1 MANMDPNAPGN
12 PHGQQSPWR
21 WDASTATVVLVLVAL
36 AFLAW
41 VHVSFKGSVS
51 ARAGR

>member
-12 PHGQQSPWR
+12 PHGKQSIWR

-36 AFLAW
+36 AFLAY
-41 VHVSFKGSVS
+41 VNVTFRGGVTAKV
-51 ARAGR
+51 GR